1 MVASQAVNFAD
12 IFDTAFR
19 GGLAGPVP
27 HRIEL
32 TRPSGPST
40 AGGKQILQH
49 IRLVPSS
56 GGPSTVM
63 GSVNG
68 VEARV
73 ELRSYNYLA
82 ENHRRRFKGAQIP
95 IDANAY
101 TAIVRAM
108 ETFFMVQRF
117 QTLVVDEVPASSDDE
132 MDEDAEAQ
140 GTGFAFTAAV
150 IGGVIVLVALMVG
163 VLLML
168 KK

>member
-1 MVASQAVNFAD
+1 MVASQAVSFAD

-19 GGLAGPVP
+19 GGLGGPIP
-27 HRIEL
+27 HRVEL

-40 AGGKQILQH
+40 AGGKQVLQH
-49 IRLVPSS
+49 IRLVPTA

-82 ENHRRRFKGAQIP
+82 ENHRRRFKGAHIP
-95 IDANAY
+95 IDPHAY
-101 TAIVRAM
+101 NAIVKAM

-117 QTLVVDEVPASSDDE
+117 NTHVVDQVPDSTDDE
-132 MDEDAEAQ
+132 DGDAPQQ
-140 GTGFAFTAAV
+140 GTGFALTAAV
-150 IGGVIVLVALMVG
+150 IGGVVVLVVLMVG
-163 VLLML
+163 VLFLL